1 VISAINSVSAKL
13 GTFSGS
19 DTVASLLYD
28 IKTAVTSLDLTP
40 VKAGDVVA
48 SKAETDKTT
57 TSATPYVIGGFT
69 ANKAFRGTLT
79 LEINTALGS
88 GVFLAVQVW
97 DGDSWATVWRS
108 ATGAPAGTAVSI
120 DIAGLTDGSG
130 NAVRIVTN
138 AATARQFDYVF
149 VYHIDL

>member
-28 IKTAVTSLDLTP
+28 IKTAMVG

-57 TSATPYVIGGFT
+57 TSATPYVISGFP

-88 GVFLAVQVW
+88 GVFLAVQIW
-97 DGDSWATVWRS
+97 DGDSWATVWKS

>member
-1 VISAINSVSAKL
+1 
-13 GTFSGS
+13 
-19 DTVASLLYD
+19 
-28 IKTAVTSLDLTP
+28 
-40 VKAGDVVA
+40 
-48 SKAETDKTT
+48 
-57 TSATPYVIGGFT
+57 
-69 ANKAFRGTLT
+69 
-79 LEINTALGS
+79 
-88 GVFLAVQVW
+88 VFLAVQVW

-149 VYHIDL
+149 VYHIDLG